1 MLHQAARRAGN
12 RVVPAVRVVGAALA
26 LFSLAA
32 CTGRKHLG
40 EEPPHP
46 IAIEVHNNL
55 TLPTELTVFV
65 TLDQGGSRQ
74 MLGSVP
80 GAQTRTFTFTPLSWG
95 QTYRFIGERQL
106 AGRIASPP
114 FTVSDPETGTIEWT
128 VYGNMVQFYQMV
140 APADTTPPPPKK

>member
-1 MLHQAARRAGN
+1 MLPQAARRAGSQAG
-12 RVVPAVRVVGAALA
+12 PAVRLIGAAL
-26 LFSLAA
+26 LLLLPVA
-32 CTGRKHLG
+32 CGGHKHLG

-65 TLDQGGSRQ
+65 AMDQGGSRQ
-74 MLGSVP
+74 MLGTVP

-95 QTYRFIGERQL
+95 QTYRFFADRQL
-106 AGRIASPP
+106 AGRIVSPT
-114 FTVSDPETGTIEWT
+114 FTISDPETGTIEWT

-140 APADTTPPPPKK
+140 APADTTPPAKK